1 ANAVPFAGGAPAVVD
16 PNPAGSPDLIVYNGK
31 ITTEDP
37 ANPEVSAIAVRGG
50 DIIATGA
57 DGPIRAMAA
66 QRTQVINLNGRRV
79 IPGMIDSHI
88 HALRMGY
95 HCWTQAARQDLTT
108 KRGDALKIYTDKA
121 NAAGPGKWIW
131 TESGGWSV
139 TQLDNPTPFTFDE
152 LTAAAPNNP
161 VWVTGGGI
169 SGARVNQKAFDV
181 LGLTPT

>member
-1 ANAVPFAGGAPAVVD
+1 
-16 PNPAGSPDLIVYNGK
+16 
-31 ITTEDP
+31 
-37 ANPEVSAIAVRGG
+37 
-50 DIIATGA
+50 IIATGA

-108 KRGDALKIYTDKA
+108 KRADALKIYTDKA
-121 NAAGPGKWIW
+121 TAAGPGKWIW
-131 TESGGWSV
+131 TESGVCSV

-152 LTAAAPNNP
+152 LTTAAPNNP
-161 VWVTGGGI
+161 VWVTGAGI
-169 SGARVNQKAFDV
+169 SGARVNQKALDV
-181 LGLTPT
+181 LGLTPTSPGVTVDANGKPTGQITGAAATAANQ